1 MAQNA
6 TDLANAQ
13 QNLLT
18 LRSQGAAGK
27 DFQGAIGPDG
37 KLNTALL
44 NQSLANDPVA
54 ARSAIAASQAGQSN
68 AATSISNAGQQQ
80 QQAFQRFTAVGN
92 SLGSLLQSG
101 KPIGQKDV
109 QNVVADLVAN
119 PAHPMDA
126 KEGADLIGQASMMN
140 ADQLHQAIA
149 ARYAFAQQSAASLAP
164 AVGMVNNGAANVPIN
179 TNAAAG
185 SIGPIA
191 GATPV
196 PNQLGPS
203 QLATQVPIINA
214 QGQPTVQNLGNVLH
228 MQNGGGAVP
237 SVDELTAQATQMAN
251 QGGPGANAP
260 AAQAWLQQQLAA
272 QGRNPQPV
280 LAPGASSGGVPTG
293 LAPGVAEAAT
303 AAGRQA
309 GEGGAAL
316 TNDMA
321 ALPQT
326 RAALQQVAS
335 EISGANPGP
344 LNDQLTK
351 LGGILTQLGV
361 SNEQATSSQLMHK
374 ASMLATLSTVSS
386 NLGVPTDGKMSAVMA
401 ATPNATMTPEAA
413 RAATGM
419 LQGLVDYK
427 QAKGEA
433 WQQYQASNGPQSFGQ
448 FQTQWNNKVPN
459 AAAFQFNHLPAAEQS
474 KYWSSLDKGSKQ
486 QLLDSMQA
494 VGIQPVKNGK

>member
-1 MAQNA
+1 M
-6 TDLANAQ
+6 
-13 QNLLT
+13 
-18 LRSQGAAGK
+18 
-27 DFQGAIGPDG
+27 
-37 KLNTALL
+37 
-44 NQSLANDPVA
+44 
-54 ARSAIAASQAGQSN
+54 
-68 AATSISNAGQQQ
+68 
-80 QQAFQRFTAVGN
+80 
-92 SLGSLLQSG
+92 
-101 KPIGQKDV
+101 
-109 QNVVADLVAN
+109 
-119 PAHPMDA
+119 
-126 KEGADLIGQASMMN
+126 
-140 ADQLHQAIA
+140 
-149 ARYAFAQQSAASLAP
+149 
-164 AVGMVNNGAANVPIN
+164 
-179 TNAAAG
+179 
-185 SIGPIA
+185 
-191 GATPV
+191 
-196 PNQLGPS
+196 
-203 QLATQVPIINA
+203 
-214 QGQPTVQNLGNVLH
+214 
-228 MQNGGGAVP
+228 
-237 SVDELTAQATQMAN
+237 
-251 QGGPGANAP
+251 
-260 AAQAWLQQQLAA
+260 
-272 QGRNPQPV
+272 
-280 LAPGASSGGVPTG
+280 LAPGAPSGGVPTG

-303 AAGRQA
+303 AAGKQA

-361 SNEQATSSQLMHK
+361 SIEQATSSQLMHK

-433 WQQYQASNGPQSFGQ
+433 WQQYQAANGPQSFGQ
-448 FQTQWNNKVPN
+448 FQTQWNKQVPN

-474 KYWSSLDKGSKQ
+474 KYWSSLDKASKQ